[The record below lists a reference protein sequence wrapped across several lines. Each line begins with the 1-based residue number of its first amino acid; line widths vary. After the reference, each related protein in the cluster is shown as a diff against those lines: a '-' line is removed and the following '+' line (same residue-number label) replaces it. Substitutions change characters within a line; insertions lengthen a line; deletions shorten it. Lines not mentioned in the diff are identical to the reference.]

1 MLNNASIYRKEEL
14 VMINIANQHVETFY
28 QPLKPE
34 NNLSSFT
41 YTNALLQASEQLLS
55 PVLHFWTLEDTII
68 LGLKDQ
74 RLPHLTTA
82 LNYLSA
88 KGLHY
93 FIRNSGGLAV
103 ASDSGVLNFSI
114 FLPWHVIGG
123 ELKIDEAYQVMTDV
137 VSAAFPEI
145 TVETGEITHSYCP
158 GTFDLSVNGQKIG
171 GMSQRR
177 NKSGVVVMLYLSVNG
192 PQMLRGEVIRDF
204 YAKGLQEEENKWH
217 FPDIW
222 PTAMTTIEELLG
234 KSLSLNDA
242 KQRLLNVFHDR
253 GNQQLQQVI
262 WSDNFIQYLEQES
275 TTINRLQERLQR
287 EE

>member
-1 MLNNASIYRKEEL
+1 
-14 VMINIANQHVETFY
+14 MINILNQHVETFN
-28 QPLKPE
+28 QPLKPV

-41 YTNALLQASEQLLS
+41 YTNAILQDSELLSS

-74 RLPHLTTA
+74 RLPHLVSA

-103 ASDSGVLNFSI
+103 ASDSGILNFSI
-114 FLPWHVIGG
+114 FIPWHVIGG
-123 ELKIDEAYQVMTDV
+123 ELKIEEAYQVMTDV
-137 VSAAFPEI
+137 VSAAFPELTI
-145 TVETGEITHSYCP
+145 KTGEITHSYCP

-192 PQMLRGEVIRDF
+192 PQMLRGEIIRDF
-204 YAKGLQEEENKWH
+204 YTKGLQDEENKWQ

-222 PTAMTTIEELLG
+222 PTSMTTLEELLG
-234 KSLSLNDA
+234 KPLTLEDA
-242 KQRLLNVFHDR
+242 SQRLLNLFNDR
-253 GNQQLQQVI
+253 GQQQLQQTM
-262 WSDNFIQYLEQES
+262 WSQTFTQYLAQELS
-275 TTINRLQERLQR
+275 TITRLQERLQG